1 MKKLQRLISSH
12 NTKEEMKEI
21 TIRVPDDMAA
31 LIEQWTERI
40 PEMELV
46 KVDEAALLS
55 NGSMAERIRHAIVE
69 LRTEHL
75 LRRKFDYAWLKIAM
89 DTLDDMPV
97 FLSAQTFL
105 DYLKDEVGLDD
116 LPSESSIS
124 KRMDMARGKI
134 FEWHFTD
141 TSDAQETSR
150 RNNIVKRFYN
160 LTRGGK

>member
-1 MKKLQRLISSH
+1 
-12 NTKEEMKEI
+12 
-21 TIRVPDDMAA
+21 
-31 LIEQWTERI
+31 
-40 PEMELV
+40 
-46 KVDEAALLS
+46 
-55 NGSMAERIRHAIVE
+55 
-69 LRTEHL
+69 
-75 LRRKFDYAWLKIAM
+75 M

-105 DYLKDEVGLDD
+105 DYLRDEVGLDD

-124 KRMDMARGKI
+124 KRMDMARGRI
-134 FEWHFTD
+134 FEWQFAD